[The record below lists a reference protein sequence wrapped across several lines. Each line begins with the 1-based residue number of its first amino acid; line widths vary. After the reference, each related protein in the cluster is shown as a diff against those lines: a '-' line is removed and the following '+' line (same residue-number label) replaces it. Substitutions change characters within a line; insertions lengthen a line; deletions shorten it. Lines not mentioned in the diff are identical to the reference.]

1 LLDSPALG
9 GMTPAYASPQMLDG
23 EEPQPA
29 DDVFALAIVALELLT
44 GRHPFDY
51 ERPDAPRLAAV
62 KATPLHGLKRPQR
75 NALLRALALER
86 ASRHG
91 NASAFLREFD
101 GSSRAKRFTQLGSA
115 AAIAMPIAAF
125 LVSGQNEGPTVP
137 FEDLTPEV
145 RAGFE
150 RAITEGQTALS
161 FGAAGINEA
170 LLYFSSAYE
179 LHPGNPR
186 AVSGLE
192 TVADRFIASLPDA
205 DARTRAEVF
214 GVLECNPYLRR
225 YEPVK
230 TACRD
235 TLGAS
240 QCESIAASC
249 GLEPRE

>member
-1 LLDSPALG
+1 
-9 GMTPAYASPQMLDG
+9 
-23 EEPQPA
+23 
-29 DDVFALAIVALELLT
+29 
-44 GRHPFDY
+44 
-51 ERPDAPRLAAV
+51 
-62 KATPLHGLKRPQR
+62 
-75 NALLRALALER
+75 
-86 ASRHG
+86 
-91 NASAFLREFD
+91 
-101 GSSRAKRFTQLGSA
+101 
-115 AAIAMPIAAF
+115 MPIAAF

-150 RAITEGQTALS
+150 RAVTEGQTALS
-161 FGAAGINEA
+161 FGAEGINEA

-214 GVLECNPYLRR
+214 GVLECNAYLRR

-230 TACRD
+230 AACRD

-249 GLEPRE
+249 GPEPRE